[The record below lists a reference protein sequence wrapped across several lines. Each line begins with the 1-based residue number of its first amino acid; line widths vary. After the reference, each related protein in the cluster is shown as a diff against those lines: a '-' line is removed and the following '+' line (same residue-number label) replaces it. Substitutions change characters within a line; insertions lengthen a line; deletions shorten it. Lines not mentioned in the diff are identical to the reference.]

1 VTQTQVLGEAPEAPP
16 PSGALDR
23 YFALAARGTTAR
35 TEVLA
40 GMTTFLTMA
49 YIVLVNPAILGSA
62 GMPVASVAAATC
74 FAAAFASI
82 LMGLVAN
89 TPLALAPGMGLNAYF
104 SFTVVQQMGVPWP
117 VALGCV
123 FVSGVA
129 FLVLTLTGVR
139 QLIVASIPQY
149 LFAAVAGGIGLF
161 IGFIGFK
168 DAGIIV
174 ANPATFVA
182 LGDLRAPGA
191 ALALFGLVVIG
202 ALSVWNVRGAMLI
215 GIVATTLVGWLAG
228 MVAVSPEPYSL
239 AALTGTAFKLDLAGV
254 FGLSG
259 SHGLGLLEILF
270 VFLFVDL
277 FDNIGTLV
285 AVTKRAGLMDA
296 EGRIPGLNRIL
307 ITDATATI
315 VGSMA
320 GTSTVTSYVESAA
333 GVQAGGRT
341 GLTAVVTGLLFL
353 ATMFVAPYAQ
363 LIPLAATAP
372 ALIIVG
378 GLMLLPL
385 TEVEWE
391 DPLSAIPAFLTVAMI
406 PLTFSIANGLA
417 FGITAHAALK
427 IVRGTV
433 TRKDWF
439 LLVLALLF
447 VVRFVWMGAA

>member
-1 VTQTQVLGEAPEAPP
+1 MAHAKSETFERATHVAKGT
-16 PSGALDR
+16 ALDR
-23 YFALAARGTTAR
+23 YFLLAARGTSAR

-40 GMTTFLTMA
+40 GVTTFLTMA
-49 YIVLVNPAILGSA
+49 YIVLVNPAILGQA
-62 GMPVASVAAATC
+62 GMPVAAVAAATC

-82 LMGLVAN
+82 LMGVVAN

-104 SFTVVQQMGVPWP
+104 SFTVVQQMHVPWP

-123 FVSGVA
+123 LISGVA

-139 QLIVASIPQY
+139 QRIVAVIPAH

-161 IGFIGFK
+161 IGFIGLK
-168 DAGIIV
+168 NAGIIV

-182 LGDLRAPGA
+182 LGDLKAPGA
-191 ALALFGLVVIG
+191 ALALLGLVLIG

-215 GIVATTLVGWLAG
+215 GIVATTLAAWFAG
-228 MVAVSPEPYSL
+228 QVVVKPQPYSL
-239 AALTGTAFKLDLAGV
+239 SALTGTAFKLDLPGV
-254 FGLSG
+254 FHLSG
-259 SHGLGLLEILF
+259 GVVEILF

-285 AVTKRAGLMDA
+285 AVTKRAGLMDPA
-296 EGRIPGLNRIL
+296 GRIPGLNRIL
-307 ITDATATI
+307 MTDAVATI

-341 GLTAVVTGLLFL
+341 GLTAIVTGILFL

-363 LIPLAATAP
+363 IVPLAATAP

-385 TEVEWE
+385 TEVEWQ
-391 DPLSAIPAFLTVAMI
+391 DPFSAIPAFLTVAMI

-417 FGITAHAALK
+417 FGITAHAVLK
-427 IVRGTV
+427 LLRGKI
-433 TRKDWF
+433 RAADWF
-439 LLVLALLF
+439 LLLLAALF
-447 VVRFVWMGAA
+447 VLRFVWMSAGA